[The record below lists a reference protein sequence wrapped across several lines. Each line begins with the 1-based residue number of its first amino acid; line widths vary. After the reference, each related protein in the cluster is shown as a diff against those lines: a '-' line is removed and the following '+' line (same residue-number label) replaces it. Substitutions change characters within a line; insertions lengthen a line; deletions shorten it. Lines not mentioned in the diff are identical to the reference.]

1 MYNNG
6 DFARWR
12 RHPWHGMAAHPGDDK
27 GVVTGFIESLP
38 GDTIK
43 YELDKDS
50 GYLMIDRAQR
60 TTAAPPCLYGFIP
73 RTYWQKMLP
82 RDVPELMRPMAT
94 P

>member
-1 MYNNG
+1 
-6 DFARWR
+6 
-12 RHPWHGMAAHPGDDK
+12 MAAHPGDDK

-60 TTAAPPCLYGFIP
+60 TTAC
-73 RTYWQKMLP
+73 
-82 RDVPELMRPMAT
+82 AT
-94 P
+94 LSLWVHPSHVLR

>member
-50 GYLMIDRAQR
+50 GY
-60 TTAAPPCLYGFIP
+60 
-73 RTYWQKMLP
+73 
-82 RDVPELMRPMAT
+82 
-94 P
+94 